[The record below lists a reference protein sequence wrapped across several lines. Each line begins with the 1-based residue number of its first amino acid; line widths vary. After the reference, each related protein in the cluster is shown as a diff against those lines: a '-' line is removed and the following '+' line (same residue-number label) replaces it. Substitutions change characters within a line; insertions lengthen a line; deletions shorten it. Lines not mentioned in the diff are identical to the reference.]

1 MKRSLLLVLPLLL
14 LLLVLA
20 AGCAPGAS
28 VQAALQATATPAH
41 SFSEMGVP
49 VNTPGPGED
58 VLPTPEMPV
67 ITDASRPDAEC
78 IACHQDAEQLQL
90 VAEEEE
96 VQESLNEG
104 SG

>member
-1 MKRSLLLVLPLLL
+1 M
-14 LLLVLA
+14 VLA
-20 AGCAPGAS
+20 AGCAPGAT

-41 SFSEMGVP
+41 SFTEMGVP
-49 VNTPGPGED
+49 ASTPVVEIF
-58 VLPTPEMPV
+58 PTPIMPA
-67 ITDASRPDAEC
+67 ITEDSRPDAEC

-90 VAEEEE
+90 LAEEEE